1 MGKGRGEGRQR
12 LAKAG
17 RDRACTSHRA
27 GSPLRRLLDG
37 FLGQRN
43 LEACALGSWFCCLT
57 ALYATPKQSHHWPTH
72 LYVTS
77 SLNYEK
83 WQWSLKG
90 SLLETTAAPG
100 YSRYFPD
107 SSTTSATGDPP
118 TAQKLEPVAMVAAFP
133 SSKEG
138 HTPSHSENKKA
149 FMFHDHRPSSF
160 SLFCP
165 VKF

>member
-1 MGKGRGEGRQR
+1 MTEVAFLGRSNRRDSYSGNSQWSGLEFTPGMGKGRGEGRQR

-17 RDRACTSHRA
+17 RDHACTRHRA

-57 ALYATPKQSHHWPTH
+57 AHYATQKQSHHWPTH

-118 TAQKLEPVAMVAAFP
+118 HCPETRTCCHG
-133 SSKEG
+133 SC
-138 HTPSHSENKKA
+138 
-149 FMFHDHRPSSF
+149 F
-160 SLFCP
+160 SLL
-165 VKF
+165 